1 MKQKQ
6 RVEETYKEMDS
17 LRIDKLDSSDDR
29 IDLRLELL
37 AVVEHNRIQFAFDG
51 ERTLLAIENTH
62 RLLHFSNRDLHG
74 LRHVQESF
82 LHSTS

>member
-62 RLLHFSNRDLHG
+62 
-74 LRHVQESF
+74 
-82 LHSTS
+82 